1 MFFISCGGFPVLFG
15 TNFQHFKMLKC
26 RSLITHFTL
35 PFLATGKSLKTLFI
49 KPLKNGSVVKQSISC
64 RSFLTL
70 ITLALK
76 KFLKNT
82 SVLFSFFI
90 LLIFSSSFSVVLPL
104 KHHFSNL
111 VFAFSQ
117 FYSQSS
123 LMWIR
128 KACAYLQVFVL
139 VHFWWHMRIKAF
151 NFFCLLRNM

>member
-1 MFFISCGGFPVLFG
+1 
-15 TNFQHFKMLKC
+15 
-26 RSLITHFTL
+26 
-35 PFLATGKSLKTLFI
+35 
-49 KPLKNGSVVKQSISC
+49 ISC
-64 RSFLTL
+64 RSFFTL

-139 VHFWWHMRIKAF
+139 VHFWDI
-151 NFFCLLRNM
+151 LLPVITKELKELLEQKDDQQVQEKKYCVELLNSILEVLSCQDPVSIDDDVGGSHL